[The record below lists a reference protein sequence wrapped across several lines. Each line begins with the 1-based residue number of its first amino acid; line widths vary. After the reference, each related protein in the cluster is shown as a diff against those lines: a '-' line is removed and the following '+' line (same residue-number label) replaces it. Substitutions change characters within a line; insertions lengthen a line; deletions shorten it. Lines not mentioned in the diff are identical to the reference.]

1 MVLSNGTTFLEG
13 NDMIDYIRLW
23 NQFKPRQVWAYV
35 DSIYELARFVER
47 KKLNVHS
54 PNSIV
59 VTAGTLSKDV
69 RGYVE
74 GVFGCKVINQYGS
87 REVGSIA
94 CECLEQRGLH
104 LFECFNKV
112 EILDTNDNPVNEGGN
127 GRIIVTNLANFSMP
141 LIRYEIGDVGA
152 MSGITCACGRGSKML
167 KTVTGRTTDHFRKKD
182 GTIIHGEYFTHL
194 FYFKD
199 WVKKFQVVQKDYD
212 LIEIKIVL
220 DGEKEE
226 KDITQIKKDI
236 GVIMGNDCKIKFSYV
251 DAVEESASGKYRY
264 TMSEVND

>member
-1 MVLSNGTTFLEG
+1 M
-13 NDMIDYIRLW
+13 
-23 NQFKPRQVWAYV
+23 
-35 DSIYELARFVER
+35 
-47 KKLNVHS
+47 
-54 PNSIV
+54 
-59 VTAGTLSKDV
+59 
-69 RGYVE
+69 
-74 GVFGCKVINQYGS
+74 
-87 REVGSIA
+87 
-94 CECLEQRGLH
+94 
-104 LFECFNKV
+104 FECFNKV
-112 EILDTNDNPVNEGGN
+112 EILDTNDNPVNEGEN